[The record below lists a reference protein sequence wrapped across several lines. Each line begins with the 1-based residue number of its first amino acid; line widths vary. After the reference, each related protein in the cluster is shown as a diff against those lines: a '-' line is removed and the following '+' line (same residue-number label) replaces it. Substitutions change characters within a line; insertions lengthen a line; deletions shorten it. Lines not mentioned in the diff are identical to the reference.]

1 MTGKKE
7 AKALCQRIEGLEE
20 EIRRLKYKEQI
31 NQTLLEITNA
41 VTTTPN
47 LYDLYRSIHHS
58 LDRLI
63 HIPNLYIS
71 IYNKE
76 KGVLYFPYSKD
87 EWDSDSYQDIRSFME
102 NSLTGEVILTKKPLF
117 LDETALKNRER
128 ENKIVGT
135 VPKIWLGVPLLLGD
149 MVIGVLA
156 IQHYT
161 DPDAYAKK
169 DLDLLVS
176 VSRQIA
182 TAIDRKRL
190 NETLKENEERYRT
203 LSENSHD
210 IIMRFDKGL
219 RHLYVNP
226 AVARIGFSPDQFIG
240 KTHRE
245 LGFPEDLIGLW
256 EKTLRVVFKTGSSK
270 RIEFNHPEGIWID
283 WLLCPE
289 FDGEGAV
296 RTVITFARDI
306 TQKKQVEFQSLCYD
320 RINKIIINSEDM
332 EKMLNDIL
340 DSMLDIFNCDRAW
353 ILFPCDPEAES
364 YSLPFMRHRP
374 DWPQKVGYSVKITE
388 EARELLKEILT
399 SEDPIVYDPLS
410 QKKVRKYIQET
421 YFVKSQM
428 VAALLPKIGKA
439 WEVGLHQCSRERIW
453 TTADQLLFK
462 GICRRMA
469 DGLSSMLLFR
479 ELSRAKHY
487 IENVIDSMPSV
498 LLGVDVHGRITQ
510 WNFKAEQETGV
521 MAKEAIGQEFYR
533 LFPHL
538 GQLSNKIKAAIEDA
552 QIIEETKI
560 QRVVD
565 GKSIFENITIFPL
578 KEISAK
584 EAVIRI
590 DDITDKRKIEEMMV
604 QSEKML
610 SIGGLAAGMAH
621 EINNPLAGM
630 MQNAQL
636 VFNRL
641 SRNLPENEKIAKEA
655 GTTIEAIKYYMEKRN
670 ILVQL
675 GYINESGKQ
684 AAKIVQNMLSFAK
697 KAEEGRTYEH
707 LPRLMD
713 RTLELA
719 QNDYDLK
726 KRYNFKHI
734 RIIRTESKDFPLV
747 RCEPGKIQQAFFNI
761 IKNGA
766 EAMQGISEQAE
777 FDIRFFV
784 EDRMAVIE
792 IRDNGPGIAEDLKK
806 RIFEPFF
813 STKSP
818 DKGSG
823 LGLSVAFFIIVEDHK
838 GKFSVESSPGSGAAF
853 IVRLPLYD

>member
-47 LYDLYRSIHHS
+47 LYDLYRSIHQS

-63 HIPNLYIS
+63 HIPNIYIS

-87 EWDSDSYQDIRSFME
+87 ECDSDSYQEIRSFME

-117 LDETALKNRER
+117 LDESALKNRER

-135 VPKIWLGVPLLLGD
+135 VPKIWLGVPLLLDD
-149 MVIGVLA
+149 MVIGILA

-161 DPDAYAKK
+161 DPDAYSKR

-176 VSRQIA
+176 VSRQVA

-190 NETLKENEERYRT
+190 NEILKENEERYRT

-210 IIMRFDKGL
+210 IIMRFDKEL

-226 AVARIGFSPDQFIG
+226 AIARIGFSPAQFIG

-245 LGFPEDLIGLW
+245 LGFPEDLIELW
-256 EKTLRVVFKTGSSK
+256 EEALGVVFKTGATK
-270 RIEFNHPEGIWID
+270 RIEFNHPEGVWID

-296 RTVITFARDI
+296 RTVISFARDM
-306 TQKKQVEFQSLCYD
+306 TQKKQMEFQSLCYD

-364 YSLPFMRHRP
+364 YSLPFMRYRP
-374 DWPQKVGYSVKITE
+374 DWPQKAGYSVKITE
-388 EARELLKEILT
+388 EARDLLKEILK
-399 SEDPIVYDPLS
+399 SEDPIVYDPIS
-410 QKKVRKYIQET
+410 GKEVRKYIQET

-439 WEVGLHQCSRERIW
+439 WEVGLHQCSKERVW

-479 ELSRAKHY
+479 ELSRAKQY

-498 LLGVDVHGRITQ
+498 LLGVDVRGRITQ
-510 WNFKAEQETGV
+510 WNFRAEQETGV
-521 MAKEAIGQEFYR
+521 AVKEALGQEFYR

-538 GQLSNKIKAAIEDA
+538 GQLSDKIKAAIEDA

-578 KEISAK
+578 KEISAN

-590 DDITDKRKIEEMMV
+590 DDITEKRKIEEMMV

-675 GYINESGKQ
+675 GYINESGKR

-697 KAEEGRTYEH
+697 KAEDGRTYEY

-726 KRYNFKHI
+726 KRFNFKHI
-734 RIIRTESKDFPLV
+734 RIIRTEAKDFPLV

-761 IKNGA
+761 IKNGT
-766 EAMQGISEQAE
+766 EAMQGDPEQAE

-792 IRDNGPGIAEDLKK
+792 IRDNGPGIAEDMKK

-813 STKSP
+813 TTKSP

-838 GKFSVESSPGSGAAF
+838 GKFSVESSPGSGANF

>member
-47 LYDLYRSIHHS
+47 LYDLYRSIHQS

-63 HIPNLYIS
+63 HIPNIYIS

-87 EWDSDSYQDIRSFME
+87 ECDSDSYQEIRSFME

-128 ENKIVGT
+128 ENKIVGA
-135 VPKIWLGVPLLLGD
+135 VPKIWLGVPLLLDD

-245 LGFPEDLIGLW
+245 LGFSEDIIELW
-256 EKTLRVVFKTGSSK
+256 EKTLRSVFQTGAPK
-270 RIEFNHPEGIWID
+270 RIEFNLPEGIWID

-289 FDGEGAV
+289 FDGEGTV

-410 QKKVRKYIQET
+410 QKKVRKYIRET

-510 WNFKAEQETGV
+510 WNLKAERETGV

-655 GTTIEAIKYYMEKRN
+655 GTTIEAIKYYMEKRK
-670 ILVQL
+670 ILAQL

-697 KAEEGRTYEH
+697 KAEEGRTYEQ

-726 KRYNFKHI
+726 KRFNFKQI
-734 RIIRTESKDFPLV
+734 RIIRTEAKDFPLV

-766 EAMQGISEQAE
+766 EAMQGVSEQAE

-813 STKSP
+813 TTKSP

-838 GKFSVESSPGSGAAF
+838 GKFSVESSPGAGANF

>member
-31 NQTLLEITNA
+31 SQTLLEITNA
-41 VTTTPN
+41 VTATPN
-47 LYDLYRSIHHS
+47 LYDLYRSIHQS

-71 IYNKE
+71 IYNQE
-76 KGVLYFPYSKD
+76 KGVLYFPYFKD
-87 EWDSDSYQDIRSFME
+87 ECDPDSYQEIRSFME
-102 NSLTGEVILTKKPLF
+102 NSLTGEVILTKQPVL
-117 LDETALKNRER
+117 LNEAALKKRER
-128 ENKIVGT
+128 ENKIKGQ
-135 VPKIWLGVPLLLGD
+135 VPKIWLGVPLLLDD

-156 IQHYT
+156 IQHYS
-161 DPDAYAKK
+161 DPDAYVKK

-190 NETLKENEERYRT
+190 SEALKENEERYRT

-226 AVARIGFSPDQFIG
+226 AVSRIGFFPDQFIG
-240 KTHRE
+240 KTHME
-245 LGFPEDLIGLW
+245 LGFPQDIIELW
-256 EKTLRVVFKTGSSK
+256 EKTLRSVFKTGAPK

-306 TQKKQVEFQSLCYD
+306 TRKKQVEFQSHCYD

-399 SEDPIVYDPLS
+399 SEDPIVYDSLS

-421 YFVKSQM
+421 YFVKTQM

-487 IENVIDSMPSV
+487 IENVINSMPSV
-498 LLGVDVHGRITQ
+498 LMGVDVHGRITQ
-510 WNFKAEQETGV
+510 WNFQAERETGV
-521 MAKEAIGQEFYR
+521 MAKDALGQEFYL

-552 QIIEETKI
+552 QIIEEAKI

-590 DDITDKRKIEEMMV
+590 DDITEKRKVEEMMV

-726 KRYNFKHI
+726 KRFNFKHI
-734 RIIRTESKDFPLV
+734 RIIRTEEKDFPLV

-766 EAMQGISEQAE
+766 EAMQGASDQAE

-792 IRDNGPGIAEDLKK
+792 IRDSGPGIAEDLKK
-806 RIFEPFF
+806 RMFEPFF
-813 STKSP
+813 TTKSP

-853 IVRLPLYD
+853 IIRLPLYD